1 MQGAIAVLNLLI
13 AEDERF
19 TREGLYYEID
29 WNSLGI
35 GQVKLAE
42 NGLKALNIMDT
53 FIPDILL
60 ADVRMPK
67 MNGIDLA
74 YRVKTI
80 NPDCSVIFMSGYSDK
95 EYLLSAIEINALN
108 YVEKPLN
115 IDEVIQSLKKAV
127 EAQYNIIKKN
137 HYI

>member
-67 MNGIDLA
+67 
-74 YRVKTI
+74 
-80 NPDCSVIFMSGYSDK
+80 
-95 EYLLSAIEINALN
+95 
-108 YVEKPLN
+108 
-115 IDEVIQSLKKAV
+115 
-127 EAQYNIIKKN
+127 
-137 HYI
+137 